1 MLTSL
6 FGDLK
11 PLFGSDPD
19 KPGRVP
25 RSRGASGDFAATALL
40 ESHAT
45 EVNDH
50 GQMVDKH
57 TRDLFITGSPT
68 EAIREH
74 LAASRADLET
84 ASRQITLYDPSRMWA
99 SSVVK
104 ALSDASGQ
112 PIERLHLRRQDT
124 LASIALIE
132 RTALPRRVED
142 PLKVYHADV
151 RDPSDQAQTLP
162 IALMERSHLV
172 AVIVAPMDP
181 PALDEIIAILHAA
194 THGPNWV
201 CPNLLVMLSAPMA
214 PLAARLAAVRWP
226 PRLNVMVTTEPMTS
240 ASAVWNTV
248 LNAWHKVKA
257 APQWDAAQ
265 GQAIP
270 PATARPEPPATEVA
284 IVPPGV
290 PIIAASRLAAH
301 PVPADT
307 LHPVL
312 DAARVQRT
320 VDQLMMIEGLV
331 GCCVV
336 DGGTGMVLGQACQ
349 EDAEDLDLPL
359 AAATA
364 TEVLKAHRRAARDM
378 GCGDRVDE
386 VIVTHDRRHQVIR
399 TVTAHA
405 ELFVLAVLD
414 KQRTNLALARFKIM
428 DAEKSLG

>member
-6 FGDLK
+6 FGDLN

-19 KPGRVP
+19 KSGRAA
-25 RSRGASGDFAATALL
+25 RSRGGSGDFAATALL
-40 ESHAT
+40 ESLAT

-151 RDPSDQAQTLP
+151 RDPSRQAQTLP

-172 AVIVAPMDP
+172 AVIIAPMDP

-194 THGPNWV
+194 THGQNWV
-201 CPNLLVMLSAPMA
+201 CPNLLVMLSTPMA

-265 GQAIP
+265 G
-270 PATARPEPPATEVA
+270 PAGLPDAAQTLPSTAEAPA
-284 IVPPGV
+284 VPSGV
-290 PIIAASRLAAH
+290 PIIAASRLAR
-301 PVPADT
+301 PAPAEA

-312 DAARVQRT
+312 DAGRVQRT
-320 VDQLMMIEGLV
+320 IDQLMLIEGLV
-331 GCCVV
+331 GCCVA

-349 EDAEDLDLPL
+349 EDVEDLDLDL

-386 VIVTHDRRHQVIR
+386 VIVTHGRRHQVIR

-405 ELFVLAVLD
+405 DLFVLAVLD